1 MINFLIFLSLLATI
15 TNLWYFSATII
26 PFLFCSLFLNFFLN
40 KKKLYV
46 NKLNSTV
53 FCFFLYI
60 CISIVTNNA
69 ADLFDFDFYRYD
81 GNVFISLSAFL
92 FFHRDKIKNNLEK
105 KLNILNKFFLCVTI
119 YLFIVNIAFHK
130 NFYPNID
137 GSYTFDFLYSS
148 NNGSSGWAALY
159 FTISYF
165 QYIHKKNK
173 FNLFSFFFSIILLIY
188 IYSRGTLYSALLSLM
203 LCVFSKYYN
212 FSNYYKTPIYLFI
225 SSLIFSIILGI
236 VALNSNSKNI
246 QNSSNSYNSIAA
258 TDGGIREFNN
268 KLRFDILYPT
278 ALEGFIES
286 PIYGKGFSKFND
298 SLNFPKMEINKNEI
312 YLYSDAN
319 AHNSYLHILYEC
331 GLIGI
336 FLTYL
341 FVYYLNIEIM
351 KIYSTKNKEILI
363 MYLNII
369 LIASITEH
377 RLFTPSMML
386 YLSLFYIFS
395 KSYVASK

>member
-1 MINFLIFLSLLATI
+1 MWF
-15 TNLWYFSATII
+15 FSATVI
-26 PFLFCSLFLNFFLN
+26 PFLFCSSLFNFFLY
-40 KKKLYV
+40 KKKIYV
-46 NKLNSTV
+46 NKLNLTV
-53 FCFFLYI
+53 FCLYVYI
-60 CISIVTNNA
+60 CISIVSNNA

-81 GNVFISLSAFL
+81 GNVFVSLSPFL
-92 FFHRDKIKNNLEK
+92 FFCRDKIKYNLEEI
-105 KLNILNKFFLCVTI
+105 LNILNKFFMCVTI
-119 YLFIVNIAFHK
+119 FLFIFNIGVYK

-165 QYIHKKNK
+165 QYIHLKTK
-173 FNLFSFFFSIILLIY
+173 FNLFSLFFSIILLIY
-188 IYSRGTLYSALLSLM
+188 IYSRGTLYSALLSLTIY
-203 LCVFSKYYN
+203 VFLNYYN
-212 FSNYYKTPIYLFI
+212 FSNYYKTPIYLFV
-225 SSLIFSIILGI
+225 SSLIFSIILGV
-236 VALNSNSKNI
+236 VALNSNSKYI
-246 QNSSNSYNSIAA
+246 QNSINSYNSIAA
-258 TDGGIREFNN
+258 ADGGIRDFNN

-278 ALEGFIES
+278 AFEGFIES
-286 PIYGKGFSKFND
+286 PIYGKGFSKYND
-298 SLNFPKMEINKNEI
+298 NLNFPKMEINKGL
-312 YLYSDAN
+312 YLYSDSN

-331 GLIGI
+331 GFIGI

-377 RLFTPSMML
+377 RMFTPSMML

-395 KSYVASK
+395 KSYVAGK